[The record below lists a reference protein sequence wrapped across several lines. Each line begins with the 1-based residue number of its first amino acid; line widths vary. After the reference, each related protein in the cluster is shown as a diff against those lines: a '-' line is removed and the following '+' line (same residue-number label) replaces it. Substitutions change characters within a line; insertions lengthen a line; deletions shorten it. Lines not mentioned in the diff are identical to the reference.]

1 VSDEDEVEVEVEDE
15 VLKKKTGSKKRGKK
29 AAKEVPEKKV
39 NKKKTIKKKIVK
51 KKATG
56 TVKKNRSLK
65 KVGEN
70 VKPIKNDGVLNSIK
84 NKLDI
89 NEETKKEA
97 SQKPPFTEPNNIVD
111 CNQQSRHT
119 GTLSKKIY
127 RISPKEASVQYT
139 GKNLLKKNL
148 VKKVFFR
155 EKIGA

>member
-1 VSDEDEVEVEVEDE
+1 MSDEDEVEVEDE

-56 TVKKNRSLK
+56 TVKKNKPLK

-70 VKPIKNDGVLNSIK
+70 VKPIKNDGVLIK
-84 NKLDI
+84 NKLNI
-89 NEETKKEA
+89 NEETNKEA
-97 SQKPPFTEPNNIVD
+97 PQKPPFTEPNNIVD
-111 CNQQSRHT
+111 CNQQSRNT

-139 GKNLLKKNL
+139 GKNLLKK
-148 VKKVFFR
+148 KFS
-155 EKIGA
+155 EKSIFS